1 MNRLLLTT
9 SIKKELWE
17 YKKMLLWLPLIIISL
32 DIAAPVINYLLSDA
46 SVNYWMMR
54 FERLALQS
62 ENPEFATVFFHG
74 TFMLYMPFI
83 VIATIVQLYYFIA
96 CLYDERRDMSILF
109 WRSLPVPDSLTIAVK
124 LVVGALVIPAI
135 FTLAATVTLVIFLL
149 AFFVLCIVL
158 FSSYDLSLW
167 GLWVNSDI
175 LTNIFSIW
183 ISILP
188 YALWM
193 LPVYAW
199 LMLVSMFANKAPFLW
214 AVLPVVIILL
224 LEAFLVNYFNLSHYY
239 VVDLLRNYFSL
250 ALVSFSLHGN
260 NIQQL
265 PFTLF
270 ADNVS
275 VVGVIISAGLLYLT
289 YWLRV
294 NRSHD

>member
-1 MNRLLLTT
+1 MNSLLLTT

-46 SVNYWMMR
+46 SENYWLMR

-62 ENPEFATVFFHG
+62 EKPGFATIFFQG

-83 VIATIVQLYYFIA
+83 TIATIVQLYYFIA

-135 FTLAATVTLVIFLL
+135 FMLAATITLVIFLL

-167 GLWVNSDI
+167 GLWGNSDI
-175 LTNIFSIW
+175 FTNIFSIW

-188 YALWM
+188 HALWM

-224 LEAFLVNYFNLSHYY
+224 LEAFLVNYFDLSHYY

-250 ALVSFSLHGN
+250 APTSFSLHGS
-260 NIQQL
+260 NIHQL
-265 PFTLF
+265 PFSLLV
-270 ADNVS
+270 DNVS
-275 VVGVIISAGLLYLT
+275 VVALAVSAGLLYLT